1 MMVAK
6 STPKKGRRG
15 GQSPNGGARTPSP
28 GAAGSTG
35 PRTRGAD
42 RQPPEAAGA
51 LTVPGQT
58 PGGESADPPP
68 GVAQFEAMVQ
78 ALNTLPADIR
88 RALTVQMGVPPPATS
103 AASQRYDD
111 ERMDSF
117 YANCISPYIPE
128 ELRSEFDSVEWSDV
142 GTLFSKVC
150 HSLELRRPGEDEKL
164 KELLQGYWF
173 EQRLDTRSKAQPAH
187 VLELFKKKPEAAAAD
202 KVYRE
207 MQDGPL
213 RDLLKLVLHMGVRA
227 TKPDQASSSS
237 SAAVD
242 SLRGELITLKIE
254 ARTVSVLAFSLLSEI
269 QAARRKLM
277 WEVTGAKAH
286 ELGGVSLWTPDDA
299 ATLHR
304 IVDHRDWQAKMLP
317 KIAKPSGGRAR
328 GNRTSRGRARGGRR
342 NDTRPSGGRSSE
354 GRKDSESSTHAADAA
369 AESASATKATPRKTG
384 PKKAG
389 KGKGK

>member
-1 MMVAK
+1 MVAK

-42 RQPPEAAGA
+42 RQPPEADGALVDPRQPPAGA
-51 LTVPGQT
+51 PAG
-58 PGGESADPPP
+58 DPA

-117 YANCISPYIPE
+117 YANCIQPYIPE

-142 GTLFSKVC
+142 GPLFSKVC
-150 HSLELRRPGEDEKL
+150 HSLELRKPGEDEKL
-164 KELLQGYWF
+164 KDILHGVWF
-173 EQRLDTRSKAQPAH
+173 EQRLDTRSKPQPAH

-207 MQDGPL
+207 LQDGPL
-213 RDLLKLVLHMGVRA
+213 RDLLRLVLHMGVRA
-227 TKPDQASSSS
+227 SKPDFKATRSP
-237 SAAVD
+237 SADVD
-242 SLRGELITLKIE
+242 SLQAELLKLKAE
-254 ARTVSVLAFSLLSEI
+254 ARSVSVLSFSLLSEI
-269 QAARRKLM
+269 QASRRKLM

-286 ELGGVSLWTPDDA
+286 EL
-299 ATLHR
+299 
-304 IVDHRDWQAKMLP
+304 
-317 KIAKPSGGRAR
+317 R
-328 GNRTSRGRARGGRR
+328 G
-342 NDTRPSGGRSSE
+342 
-354 GRKDSESSTHAADAA
+354 ESPWSCH
-369 AESASATKATPRKTG
+369 SA
-384 PKKAG
+384 
-389 KGKGK
+389 

>member
-1 MMVAK
+1 MVAR

-15 GQSPNGGARTPSP
+15 AQTPTGDALTPPPGASDARPITRAGAAQQSPAPGGALAVPSQTP
-28 GAAGSTG
+28 
-35 PRTRGAD
+35 
-42 RQPPEAAGA
+42 AGA
-51 LTVPGQT
+51 PAG
-58 PGGESADPPP
+58 DPA

-128 ELRSEFDSVEWSDV
+128 DLRSDFDSVEWSDV
-142 GTLFSKVC
+142 GTLFSRVC
-150 HSLELRRPGEDEKL
+150 HSLELRKPGEDEKL
-164 KELLQGYWF
+164 KELLHGYWF

-207 MQDGPL
+207 LQDGPL

-242 SLRGELITLKIE
+242 SLRSELITLKTE
-254 ARTVSVLAFSLLSEI
+254 ARSVSVLAFSLLSEI

-317 KIAKPSGGRAR
+317 KIAKPSGGRGR
-328 GNRTSRGRARGGRR
+328 GNRTGRGRGRGGRR

-369 AESASATKATPRKTG
+369 AEPASATKATPRKTG